1 MSAFA
6 FPVAVIRTGGGG
18 GLYSQNQ
25 YHNVFFTSFPS
36 PLWNGDVKEGRKK
49 VLVRTAEQQRAD
61 RSGVVQ

>member
-1 MSAFA
+1 MSVFA
-6 FPVAVIRTGGGG
+6 FPVAVRRTGGGG

-25 YHNVFFTSFPS
+25 YQNVFLLSFTY
-36 PLWNGDVKEGRKK
+36 PLWNGDVKEGSKR